1 MILTIM
7 LYCFLSNYTEQQFV
21 NGTLELNNI
30 QQVDKDINS
39 CHPADTLLYKSQE
52 LSKNVLMWVP
62 SSVQELTLDL
72 FPPGFKGHALL

>member
-1 MILTIM
+1 M

-39 CHPADTLLYKSQE
+39 CHPADI
-52 LSKNVLMWVP
+52 
-62 SSVQELTLDL
+62 SVIQVS
-72 FPPGFKGHALL
+72 GAFKKCSDVGAQFRN